1 MYAVIKTG
9 GKQHKV
15 VVGEKLKVEL
25 IPAEIGSKITLSEV
39 LMVAN
44 GENVVIGSP
53 VVSGATV
60 EATVIAQGRHKKI
73 RIFKMQRRKHYQ
85 RRMGHRQYY
94 TELQIEAIN
103 TLVCN

>member
-15 VVGEKLKVEL
+15 IVGEKLKVEL
-25 IPAEIGSKITLSEV
+25 IAAELGSKVTLSEV

-53 VVSGATV
+53 VVAGATV
-60 EATVIAQGRHKKI
+60 EATVIAQGRHKKV

-94 TELQIEAIN
+94 TELKIEAIN
-103 TLVCN
+103 N

>member
-15 VVGEKLKVEL
+15 FVGEKLKVEL

-44 GENVVIGSP
+44 GENVVIGTP
-53 VVSGATV
+53 VVAGATV
-60 EATVIAQGRHKKI
+60 EATIVNQGRHKKV
-73 RIFKMQRRKHYQ
+73 RIFKMQRRKHYMKHQ
-85 RRMGHRQYY
+85 GHRQYY
-94 TELQIEAIN
+94 TELKIEAIN
-103 TLVCN
+103 N

>member
-9 GKQHKV
+9 GKQHKITI
-15 VVGEKLKVEL
+15 GEKLKVEL
-25 IPAEIGSKITLSEV
+25 IPAEIGSKVTLSEV

-44 GENVVIGSP
+44 GEDVVIGSP
-53 VVSGATV
+53 VVAGATV
-60 EATVIAQGRHKKI
+60 EATVIAQGRHKKV

-94 TELQIEAIN
+94 TELLIDAIN
-103 TLVCN
+103 N

>member
-1 MYAVIKTG
+1 MYAVIKPAA
-9 GKQHKV
+9 KQHKV

-25 IPAEIGSKITLSEV
+25 IAAELGSKVTLSEV

-53 VVSGATV
+53 VVAGATV
-60 EATVIAQGRHKKI
+60 EATVIAQVVIKVR

-94 TELQIEAIN
+94 TELQIDTIN
-103 TLVCN
+103 N